1 MGLYF
6 SLKKDIEQKS
16 NLGYAGFFHLRKE
29 LLEQSGVDID
39 YLGGR
44 RSSDLNNLERA
55 IVNFMYEVDDD
66 GFISNKDCHILYR
79 EFKEYKIKENNLDRY
94 KILMNALKQAIDND
108 MDLTWS

>member
-1 MGLYF
+1 MGICF
-6 SLKKDIEQKS
+6 SLNKDVEQKS

-29 LLEQSGVDID
+29 LLKKSGVDID

-44 RSSDLNNLERA
+44 RSSELNDLEIA
-55 IVNFMYEVDDD
+55 IVNFMYAEDDD
-66 GFISNKDCHILYR
+66 GFISNKDCRILYS
-79 EFKEYKIKENNLDRY
+79 EFREYKIKENNLDRY